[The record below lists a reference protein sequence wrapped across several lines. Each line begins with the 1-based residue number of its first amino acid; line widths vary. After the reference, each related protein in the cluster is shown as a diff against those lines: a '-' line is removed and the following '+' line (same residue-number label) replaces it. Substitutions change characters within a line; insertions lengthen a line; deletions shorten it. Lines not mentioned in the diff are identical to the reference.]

1 MKAGAAIYG
10 DLCAACHRKDG
21 SGSAYLIPNL
31 ATSSAVASR
40 ETTSLLRVIIQGA
53 RTASTGDEPTGPAM
67 PAFGW
72 QLNDSQIAA
81 VTTYV
86 RNSWE
91 HAAAATTA
99 GDVSKVREDLKER
112 QH

>member
-21 SGSAYLIPNL
+21 SGSEYLIPNL

-72 QLNDSQIAA
+72 QLNDAQIAA

-99 GDVSKVREDLKER
+99 GDVGKVREDLRER